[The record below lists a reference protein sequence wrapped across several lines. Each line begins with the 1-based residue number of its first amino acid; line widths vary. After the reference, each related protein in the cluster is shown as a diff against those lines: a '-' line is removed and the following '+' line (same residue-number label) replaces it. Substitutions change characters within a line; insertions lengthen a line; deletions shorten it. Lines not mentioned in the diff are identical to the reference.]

1 MKENRRVKYIRIASF
16 SFLAFSVM
24 FSYAIARPSAESLF
38 LATHSSKSLPLVW
51 LIVAAAMLCVVAIYN
66 WFVTKHDL
74 IRLFGY
80 AAFASSITLVGLL
93 LLKRMEVYGV
103 NYAIYVWKDIY
114 VVVLVDLFYMYANS
128 VFPIKTARWIYG
140 FFGAFAAAGSIV
152 GNLLVGKLAMAYGTV
167 GSFWFAVPVL
177 ALIGFFCL
185 PLSKIVG
192 IGKPLEKKY
201 NHAHIREAWKVV
213 RNSSYLTL
221 ILLLIF
227 VVQIAV
233 VLIDFEFNGVVESAF
248 PDMDVRTG
256 MIGKI
261 YAIINSATFVLHLI
275 TGPLL
280 RLVTVPGAL
289 ISIPFILALSVVTFI
304 AFPAFMVVAV
314 MKAASKVFD
323 YTIFKSAKEILYIPL
338 TYEEKTMGKS
348 IVDMLSYRIAKGG
361 ASLLLMGI
369 LGLGL
374 MKIVPWV
381 TLALILLWIVI
392 TWAIV
397 KRFRSK
403 VDRSQEMTSD
413 FVNR

>member
-1 MKENRRVKYIRIASF
+1 MKESKRTKYIRIASF
-16 SFLAFSVM
+16 SLLAFLVM

-80 AAFASSITLVGLL
+80 AAFASGLILVGLL
-93 LLKRMEVYGV
+93 LLKKLEFYGV

-140 FFGAFAAAGSIV
+140 FFGAFAAAGSVV
-152 GNLLVGKLAMAYGTV
+152 GNLWVGKLALTYGTV
-167 GSFWFAVPVL
+167 GSFWFAIPVL
-177 ALIGFFCL
+177 AFIGVFCL
-185 PLSKIVG
+185 LLSRTIG
-192 IGKPLEKKY
+192 IGRPLEKKY
-201 NHAHIREAWKVV
+201 ERAHIREAWKVV
-213 RNSSYLTL
+213 RGSSYLIFTL
-221 ILLLIF
+221 VLIF

-233 VLIDFEFNGVVESAF
+233 TLIDFEFNGVVESAF
-248 PDMDVRTG
+248 PDMDIRTG

-261 YAIINSATFVLHLI
+261 YAITNSGTFILHLL
-275 TGPLL
+275 TGPIL
-280 RLVTVPGAL
+280 RLITVPGAL
-289 ISIPFILALSVVTFI
+289 ISIPFILALSVTTFI
-304 AFPAFMVVAV
+304 TFPAFIVVAV
-314 MKAASKVFD
+314 MKVASKLFD
-323 YTIFKSAKEILYIPL
+323 YTIFRSSKEMLYIPL

-369 LGLGL
+369 LALGL
-374 MKIVPWV
+374 AKIVSWV
-381 TLALILLWIVI
+381 TLALILFWVFI

-397 KRFRSK
+397 VRFRKK
-403 VDRSQEMTSD
+403 VTHAQEVSSD

>member
-1 MKENRRVKYIRIASF
+1 M
-16 SFLAFSVM
+16 
-24 FSYAIARPSAESLF
+24 
-38 LATHSSKSLPLVW
+38 
-51 LIVAAAMLCVVAIYN
+51 
-66 WFVTKHDL
+66 
-74 IRLFGY
+74 
-80 AAFASSITLVGLL
+80 
-93 LLKRMEVYGV
+93 
-103 NYAIYVWKDIY
+103 
-114 VVVLVDLFYMYANS
+114 
-128 VFPIKTARWIYG
+128 
-140 FFGAFAAAGSIV
+140 
-152 GNLLVGKLAMAYGTV
+152 
-167 GSFWFAVPVL
+167 
-177 ALIGFFCL
+177 
-185 PLSKIVG
+185 
-192 IGKPLEKKY
+192 
-201 NHAHIREAWKVV
+201 